1 MVADV
6 AIAGGGPAGAALAI
20 ELGRRG
26 VTVCLYERCPRPRLK
41 PCGEGLLPHGVK
53 ALAAIAGLPAAPRV
67 RGLRFV
73 TGETSVKAVFPE
85 GFGLVVRRD
94 RFDPWLLEKAAATP
108 NVDVRLGQPY
118 RHQGEPFV
126 VGADG
131 KRSQF
136 HRILSA
142 HPARPRRV
150 GLSAHM
156 GGIQG
161 VSDWVEVFFHPEGE
175 LYVAPTGADEALVAG
190 LFYHSSFRPTG
201 LMHLLEAIP
210 EMRARASRAELTTPV
225 LASAPL
231 GLHVPQIVDGRLLLV
246 GDAAGAPDAITG
258 DGIAMAIA
266 SARPAA
272 DAIVSGDLLS
282 YQRTRLDMGRTAH
295 RLGRLLLG
303 IPRRHDR
310 ATHAILRH
318 TALVRTLMD
327 VALARRPLNAATML
341 RAVMPGSVPWQRRD
355 AAAAA
360 PVPHPRR

>member
-1 MVADV
+1 VVTDV

-26 VTVCLYERCPRPRLK
+26 VTVRLYERFGHPRLK
-41 PCGEGLLPHGVK
+41 PCGEGLLPHGVA
-53 ALAAIAGLPAAPRV
+53 ALSKIAGLPAAPRV

-73 TGETSVKAVFPE
+73 SGTVSVEADFPE

-94 RFDPWLLEKAAATP
+94 RFDTWLLDQAAATP
-108 NVDVRLGQPY
+108 NVEVRPGQPY
-118 RHQGEPFV
+118 RDEGERFV

-136 HRILSA
+136 HRRLST
-142 HPARPRRV
+142 HPALPRRV
-150 GLSAHM
+150 GLAAHM

-161 VSDWVEVFFHPEGE
+161 ISDRVEVFFHPDGE
-175 LYVAPTGADEALVAG
+175 LYVAPTGDGETLVAG

-201 LMHLLEAIP
+201 LMHLLNAIP
-210 EMRARASRAELTTPV
+210 EMRDRAAHAELTTPV

-231 GLHVPQIVDGRLLLV
+231 GLHVPQVVDRRLLLV

-272 DAIVSGDLLS
+272 DAIVSGDLMS
-282 YQRTRLDMGRTAH
+282 YQRIRLEMGRTAH
-295 RLGRLLLG
+295 RLGQLLLG
-303 IPRRHDR
+303 IPRSHDR
-310 ATHAILRH
+310 ATRALLRH
-318 TALVRTLMD
+318 TSLVHTLMD
-327 VALARRPLNAATML
+327 VALARRPLNAATMI
-341 RAVMPGSVPWQRRD
+341 RAVMPRSAHSRSHERAVPSHQR
-355 AAAAA
+355 
-360 PVPHPRR
+360 P